1 MKRKKVF
8 IVGAEENPVLPILG
22 SLSRAGV
29 EVHVGSHR
37 RVCVGFFS
45 RYPHKRFVYPS
56 PYTDENGFLDSVL
69 TYLKNQRFDVVL
81 VVGDRT
87 TDLLSKHKNK
97 ILRHAKL
104 PLVDFDRYQQ
114 CRNKSLTMKWAEKL
128 GIPIPKTWY
137 PEEESIEAI
146 AQKVEYPVVL
156 KPNTSDGARG
166 ISYPKNPEELVTGYA
181 KTVGEYGA
189 CHVQEYIPQTGMQYK
204 AELLLD
210 KQGEVTAWCV
220 YNKLRYYPLSGGSS
234 TLNSTVDRKDILD
247 LAARLLKGL
256 GWYGMGD
263 CDFIEDP
270 RDGIP
275 KLMEVN
281 PRFTR
286 SIKIAVMAGVD
297 FPKMLMDIAL
307 DEKVV
312 PDLSFRTGVYLR
324 YLPSDLVWFCK
335 SPNRWTAQPNFF
347 WVWGNNLHEE
357 IFSLKDPGPVLG
369 FVLSKIQNLC
379 DPRERKY
386 HCEHSHPKLTSDG
399 HTDFLYQKELVK
411 QHK

>member
-1 MKRKKVF
+1 MKRKKVL

-22 SLSRAGV
+22 SLSKIGV
-29 EVHVGSHR
+29 EIHVGSHR

-56 PYTDENGFLDSVL
+56 PYTDEQGFIRSLL
-69 TYLKNQRFDVVL
+69 NYLKAKSFDVVL

-87 TDLLSKHKNK
+87 TDLLSKYREE
-97 ILRHAKL
+97 IERFAKL
-104 PLVDFDRYQQ
+104 PLVDFEKYQL
-114 CRNKSLTMKWAEKL
+114 CRNKSLTMKWAAQL
-128 GIPIPKTWY
+128 GIPAPKTWF
-137 PEEESIEAI
+137 PEEEGIEEI
-146 AQKVEYPVVL
+146 AQKVEYPIVL

-166 ISYPKNPEELVTGYA
+166 ISYPRSPEELITEYSERVR
-181 KTVGEYGA
+181 EYGG
-189 CHVQEYIPQTGMQYK
+189 CHIQEYIPQTGMQYK

-210 KQGEVTAWCV
+210 QQGEVTAWCV
-220 YNKLRYYPLSGGSS
+220 YNKLRYYPLTGGSS
-234 TLNSTVDRKDILD
+234 TLNSTVNRKDILD
-247 LAARLLKGL
+247 FAARFLKGI
-256 GWYGMGD
+256 GWFGMGD

-307 DEKVV
+307 NEKVV
-312 PDLSFRTGVYLR
+312 SNLSFRIGVYLR
-324 YLPSDLVWFCK
+324 YLPSDLIWFMK
-335 SPNRWTAQPNFF
+335 SPDRWKTQPSFF
-347 WVWGNNLHEE
+347 WFWGKDLHEE
-357 IFSLKDPGPVLG
+357 IFSWRDPGPMFG

-379 DPRERKY
+379 DQRERTY
-386 HCEHSHPKLTSDG
+386 HCESSPKSHNAARLENV
-399 HTDFLYQKELVK
+399 Q
-411 QHK
+411 